1 MEVLQA
7 VYVLCHLLTVSVL
20 AFACGRV
27 YPHRTKNT
35 EQNDNA
41 AWSVRSA
48 AAHLMAVWGFSYTFF
63 LPLFMLKLPPEPE
76 AIVNTFLT
84 FTIILVAS
92 IVTLWSVNQ
101 FLQLKANKR
110 DWLPY
115 VVVPEVV
122 TFVLHLIVST
132 PETLAIYFGSVVCV
146 MLFGIWYFYRRYNVY
161 KRLIEEEY
169 SNLEGIELR
178 WVQGLCLAMT
188 LQSANFIAVCV
199 FNSLW
204 LEFVGMAIVCISA
217 LALEECAFRTR
228 AISIYLIEQAAVADK
243 SMHEADR
250 TPDNIDSD
258 NLEQLA
264 EESHNLAPCV
274 GEVVESVEKQQ
285 DTACET
291 VGDEVSE
298 NTSEQQDNA
307 IADDDPRQ
315 KVYAVI
321 RHKLAIVCENENLFL
336 DPDLTREMLCSAIKV
351 NRTYLSE
358 YLRSEGMTYY
368 NYINGLRIHYAVQLL
383 RSNPELPLLD
393 VSYRSG
399 YSNPATFRRA
409 FREIMGC
416 LPSEY
421 QV

>member
-27 YPHRTKNT
+27 YPHRTKNS

-41 AWSVRSA
+41 AWGVRSA

-63 LPLFMLKLPPEPE
+63 VPLFMLKLPPEPE

-92 IVTLWSVNQ
+92 IVSLWSVNK

-115 VVVPEVV
+115 VVVPEVG

-146 MLFGIWYFYRRYNVY
+146 MFFGIWYFYRRYCVY

-169 SNLEGIELR
+169 SNLDGIELR
-178 WVQGLCLAMT
+178 WVWGLCVAMS
-188 LQSANFIAVCV
+188 LQSSNFIAVCV
-199 FNSLW
+199 FNTVW
-204 LEFVGMAIVCISA
+204 LEFVGMFIVCISA
-217 LALEECAFRTR
+217 LALQECAFRTR

-243 SMHEADR
+243 SMLETDR
-250 TPDNIDSD
+250 TPDNIEADD
-258 NLEQLA
+258 LELLA
-264 EESHNLAPCV
+264 SESEVHAQEVTKSEESIDEQHCT
-274 GEVVESVEKQQ
+274 ESVEAA
-285 DTACET
+285 DET
-291 VGDEVSE
+291 PESA
-298 NTSEQQDNA
+298 SEQQEDA
-307 IADDDPRQ
+307 ASEDSRQ